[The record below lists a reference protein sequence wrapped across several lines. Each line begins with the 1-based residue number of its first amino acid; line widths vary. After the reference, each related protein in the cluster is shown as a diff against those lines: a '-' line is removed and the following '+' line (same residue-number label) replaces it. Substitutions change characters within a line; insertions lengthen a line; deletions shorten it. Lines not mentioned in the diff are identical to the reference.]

1 MKSIANHNNDQNIFK
16 TIFIEHWDHS
26 NRSVRVM
33 ILHNIQFLFR
43 RCLIVV
49 MKAVAIVNTDAL
61 IAGLIH
67 SGLGSVVKV
76 VFVYP
81 ARKCMLM
88 SL

>member
-1 MKSIANHNNDQNIFK
+1 
-16 TIFIEHWDHS
+16 
-26 NRSVRVM
+26 
-33 ILHNIQFLFR
+33 
-43 RCLIVV
+43 

-81 ARKCMLM
+81 AESVC
-88 SL
+88 

>member
-1 MKSIANHNNDQNIFK
+1 
-16 TIFIEHWDHS
+16 
-26 NRSVRVM
+26 M
-33 ILHNIQFLFR
+33 ILNSMLFR
-43 RCLIVV
+43 FKRCLIVV
-49 MKAVAIVNTDAL
+49 MKALAIVDTDAL
-61 IAGLIH
+61 TAGLIH